1 MCSPLS
7 SPVGDAGVRA
17 FPAGSCDTHVH
28 IYDARYP
35 VARSAVL
42 RPDDAL
48 VADYRRFQASF
59 GLDRVVV
66 VQPTTYGL
74 DNRCQLEA
82 LAELAE
88 LSGLGDAARAI
99 VVVDADTSA
108 DELRRLDEQGARG
121 ARFHMLPGGAVGWDD
136 LPIVAS
142 RIAELGW
149 HVQLQLDGR
158 ELPHRLD
165 ELLALPTL
173 LVVDHVGRFMPPVTP
188 DHDAFGALLA
198 LIDTGRTWVKLSA
211 PYESTLEDAPTF
223 PSVSTLARALVAAYP
238 ERMLWASNWPH
249 PGHVEPLTDRDL
261 LALTL
266 DWLPNP
272 TVRHRVLVANPADLY
287 GFDPLIDP
295 LIDQRSSP

>member
-1 MCSPLS
+1 M
-7 SPVGDAGVRA
+7 
-17 FPAGSCDTHVH
+17 
-28 IYDARYP
+28 
-35 VARSAVL
+35 L
-42 RPDDAL
+42 RPADAL

-74 DNRCQLEA
+74 DNRCQLDA
-82 LAELAE
+82 VSELA
-88 LSGLGDAARAI
+88 GLAGSARAI
-99 VVVDADTSA
+99 VVVDADTSH
-108 DELRRLDEQGARG
+108 DELRRLDESGACG

-188 DHDAFGALLA
+188 GHDAFGALLE
-198 LIDTGRTWVKLSA
+198 LLDTGRTWVKLSA
-211 PYESTLEDAPTF
+211 PYESTLEGAPTF
-223 PSVSTLARALVAAYP
+223 PSVSTLATALVAANP

-249 PGHVEPLTDRDL
+249 PGQREPLTEGDL

-266 DWLPNP
+266 DWLPDP
-272 TVRHRVLVANPADLY
+272 TVRHRVLVTNPAELY
-287 GFDPLIDP
+287 RFPPAIDQTIDP
-295 LIDQRSSP
+295 PVNQRSSP

>member
-1 MCSPLS
+1 M
-7 SPVGDAGVRA
+7 
-17 FPAGSCDTHVH
+17 H
-28 IYDARYP
+28 IYDSRYP
-35 VARSAVL
+35 AASSAVI
-42 RPDDAL
+42 RPGDAL
-48 VADYRRFQASF
+48 VADYRRFQASL

-82 LAELAE
+82 VTELAE
-88 LSGLGDAARAI
+88 LGDDARAI
-99 VVVDADTSA
+99 VVVDADTSV
-108 DELRRLDEQGARG
+108 DELRRLDESGARG

-165 ELLALPTL
+165 MLLGLPTE
-173 LVVDHVGRFMPPVTP
+173 LVVDHVGRFMPPVP
-188 DHDAFGALLA
+188 LAHDAFRALLA
-198 LIDTGRTWVKLSA
+198 LLDTGRTWVKLSA
-211 PYESTLEDAPTF
+211 PYESTLEGAPTF
-223 PSVSTLARALVAAYP
+223 PAVSRLATALVAAHP

-249 PGHVEPLTDRDL
+249 PGQREPLADRDL

-266 DWLPNP
+266 DWLPDP
-272 TVRHRVLVANPADLY
+272 SVRHRVLVSNPAELY
-287 GFDPLIDP
+287 RFPAVHPPADPP
-295 LIDQRSSP
+295 ADQRRSP

>member
-1 MCSPLS
+1 MS
-7 SPVGDAGVRA
+7 SPVGNGGVRP
-17 FPAGSCDTHVH
+17 FPAGSCDTHMH
-28 IYDARYP
+28 IYDSRYP
-35 VARSAVL
+35 AAPSAVI
-42 RPDDAL
+42 RPADAL

-82 LAELAE
+82 VSE
-88 LSGLGDAARAI
+88 LGDAARAI
-99 VVVDADTSA
+99 VVVDADTSVE
-108 DELRRLDEQGARG
+108 ELRRLDESGACG

-188 DHDAFGALLA
+188 GHDAFSALLA
-198 LIDTGRTWVKLSA
+198 LLDTGRTWVKLSA
-211 PYESTLEDAPTF
+211 PYESTLEGAPTF
-223 PSVSTLARALVAAYP
+223 PSVSTLATALVEANP

-249 PGHVEPLTDRDL
+249 PGQREPLTEGDL

-266 DWLPNP
+266 DWLPDP
-272 TVRHRVLVANPADLY
+272 TVRHRVLVTNPAEVY
-287 GFDPLIDP
+287 GFDPLVDPSIDSSIDP
-295 LIDQRSSP
+295 SIDQRSSP